1 MFNIKIAILFRSSF
15 EESRNAKTIDVGD
28 AGFVKTLP
36 LCNKEFSKR
45 GRSQS
50 RIAHPELDTG
60 TVKHY
65 NYTLFECTTTN
76 P

>member
-15 EESRNAKTIDVGD
+15 EESRNDKTIDVGD

-45 GRSQS
+45 GRLLS
-50 RIAHPELDTG
+50 RIVELDTG

-65 NYTLFECTTTN
+65 NCTLCE
-76 P
+76 